1 MHEQLLQKIAAAR
14 DAAYGTL
21 GKVDPQVLTFLL
33 NPSFAGSPRWPSLR
47 QAWRAIRRPGG
58 TLLASDGLSDPFD
71 DVEEP
76 SIGFGLECIIETD
89 EPLPQLSVSWLF
101 QALVQV
107 CQTAAGHGGL
117 RQLLGEM
124 KLLSVELSGEGMPDA
139 LVTQDGSVGVM
150 LGVPST
156 TLPSLIQTPAGD
168 VHLVTVKLLLAE
180 ELEYVRQYGGKGRAE
195 LARRFARPG
204 EEHLSRTRR
213 APVI

>member
-1 MHEQLLQKIAAAR
+1 MHEELLQKIAAAR

-21 GKVDPQVLTFLL
+21 GKVEPEVLSFLL
-33 NPSFAGSPRWPSLR
+33 NPTFNGAPRWPSLR
-47 QAWRAIRRPGG
+47 QAWRVIRRPGG

-71 DVEEP
+71 DQAEP

-89 EPLPQLSVSWLF
+89 EPLPRIPGSWLF
-101 QALVQV
+101 QALVHV
-107 CQTAAGHGGL
+107 CHTAAGHGGL
-117 RQLLGEM
+117 RQLLDEL
-124 KLLSVELSGEGMPDA
+124 KLLSVELSGEGMPET

-150 LGVPST
+150 LGVPSS
-156 TLPSLIQTPAGD
+156 TLPRLIQTPAGD

-180 ELEYVRQYGGKGRAE
+180 ELEYVRHNGGKGRAE